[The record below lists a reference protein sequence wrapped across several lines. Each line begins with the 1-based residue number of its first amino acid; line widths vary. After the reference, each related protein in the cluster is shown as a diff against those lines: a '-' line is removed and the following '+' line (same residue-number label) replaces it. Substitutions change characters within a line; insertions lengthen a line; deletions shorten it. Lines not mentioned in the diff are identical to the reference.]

1 MTFDRS
7 EFLSTFNDEARD
19 HLQKLNQ
26 GLLALEK
33 DPGNAEIIEE
43 MFRSGHTLKGAARM
57 MGFEEIKEVSH
68 CIEDVF
74 GAIHNKKI
82 TLDAELTTLL
92 FRGLDTITSVLDEVV
107 QSKAVTV
114 PWKEIVDHL
123 HKTLEDYLS
132 GQKKKNKK
140 NPESKSKSQGIPASQ
155 KISPPENPRIE
166 EELSFS
172 DVKKELEEKGLLH
185 VPLGDYTEKAEG
197 KTPDSPKSQ
206 SSQSY
211 HEAPHESD
219 SSHKP
224 QKTSASELEE
234 FIKVPI
240 NKINKLLN
248 LVGEMVINKINSN
261 EKVNSTRRFSRFTRQ
276 SQKKF
281 QDLYQMIIN
290 NHTIE
295 QLPNFN
301 EIKLYFHDIN
311 TDLIK
316 LRDDSTV
323 LFDEIALEVSQLDP
337 IIDELQLRMKQIRM
351 LPVGNLF
358 ETMPR
363 LVRDIAVAQNK
374 QIELKIS
381 GEETEVD
388 KKVLESIK
396 ASLIHLLRNSV
407 DHGIELPQERFV
419 SGKGAKGTICLR
431 SYHKGGNVVIE
442 IEDDGRG
449 INVQKIKEIAL
460 RRGLTSVNEVA
471 TMADSE
477 IMSFIFYPGFSTA
490 PIITDISGRGVGLDV
505 VKTDI
510 EALKGSVLIQSELGK
525 GTKFILQ
532 LPLTVAIIQSLLVRS
547 ENEIFAIPLLSV
559 EESICID
566 KKDIFSIENRS
577 AIRLRNR
584 TISVVRLKDIVQV
597 PPAPYK
603 SSANDINKT
612 FIVILNS
619 MEKLLG
625 IEVDE
630 IMGEQEVFI
639 KSLDEHLGKLKNISG
654 ATILGN
660 GQVIIILDI
669 LDIFESSK
677 NMNFSAMSDP
687 LSLSGP
693 RKENVMV
700 AKKRILIVEDSMTT
714 RELEKSILQSHGYEV
729 DTCVDGLNALN
740 HLQNHRYDLIVSDV
754 EMPRMDGFEL
764 CRSVKQITEH
774 HETPFII
781 VSSLDREEDKR
792 KGIEVGAQAYIIKNA
807 FDQSSLVDTIRRLI
821 G

>member
-1 MTFDRS
+1 MAFDRS

-68 CIEDVF
+68 CIEDIF

-82 TLDAELTTLL
+82 VLDAEMTTLL
-92 FRGLDTITSVLDEVV
+92 FKGLDTISSILDEVI
-107 QSKAVTV
+107 QSKPVTV
-114 PWKEIVDHL
+114 QWKELVDQL
-123 HKTLEDYLS
+123 HQTLENYLS
-132 GQKKKNKK
+132 GQKKKTEK
-140 NPESKSKSQGIPASQ
+140 PLEESKAPPPPQPAPPASP
-155 KISPPENPRIE
+155 KSDS
-166 EELSFS
+166 EELTFAE
-172 DVKKELEEKGLLH
+172 VKKELEEKGLLN
-185 VPLGDYTEKAEG
+185 VPLGDYAAKAEG
-197 KTPDSPKSQ
+197 PSPESQKTA
-206 SSQSY
+206 SS
-211 HEAPHESD
+211 PHEVLPHEHEV
-219 SSHKP
+219 SHKG
-224 QKTSASELEE
+224 QKTASPELEE

-261 EKVNSTRRFSRFTRQ
+261 EKVNSTRRFARFTRQ
-276 SQKKF
+276 AQKKF
-281 QDLYQMIIN
+281 QDLYQLIAN
-290 NHTIE
+290 NHAISK
-295 QLPNFN
+295 LSNFN
-301 EIKLYFHDIN
+301 EIKIYFHDLN

-316 LRDDSTV
+316 LRDDSNI

-363 LVRDIAVAQNK
+363 LVRDIAVAQGK
-374 QIELKIS
+374 QIELRIS

-407 DHGIELPQERFV
+407 DHGIEPPQERFT
-419 SGKGAKGTICLR
+419 SGKGAKGTIHLR
-431 SYHKGGNVVIE
+431 AFHKGGNVVIE
-442 IEDDGRG
+442 VEDDGRG
-449 INVQKIKEIAL
+449 INPQKIKETAL
-460 RRGLTSVNEVA
+460 RRGLTSLNEVA
-471 TMADSE
+471 TMSDNE

-510 EALKGSVLIQSELGK
+510 EALKGSVLIQSEQGK
-525 GTKFILQ
+525 GTKFTLQ
-532 LPLTVAIIQSLLVRS
+532 LPLTVAIIQSLLVRC

-566 KKDIFSIENRS
+566 KKDIFSIENRF

-597 PPAPYK
+597 PPSPYK
-603 SSANDINKT
+603 TSSAEEDKT

-630 IMGEQEVFI
+630 IIGEQEVFI
-639 KSLDEHLGKLKNISG
+639 KSLDEHLGKLRNISG

-677 NMNFSAMSDP
+677 NINFSAMAENMP
-687 LSLSGP
+687 LSP
-693 RKENVMV
+693 QRKENLLVT
-700 AKKRILIVEDSMTT
+700 KKRILIVEDSMTT

-729 DTCVDGLNALN
+729 DTCVDGLNALSR
-740 HLQNHRYDLIVSDV
+740 LQSHRYDLIVSDV
-754 EMPRMDGFEL
+754 EMPKMDGFEL
-764 CRSVKQITEH
+764 CRAVKQINEH
-774 HETPFII
+774 RETPFII

-792 KGIEVGAQAYIIKNA
+792 RGIEVGAQAYIIKSA
-807 FDQSSLVDTIRRLI
+807 FDQSSLIDTIKRLI